1 VAVERVRFFSGR
13 QAGYAVGPATTPQDH
28 NQRAGTMADED
39 RIEIHR
45 GLKGVFFERSPVS
58 FIDGRAGELR
68 YRGYS
73 IHDLAEH
80 SDFEETAYLLLHGA
94 LPTRAQLEDFDR
106 ALKTAR
112 RLPDP
117 VYEIIRL
124 LAHAHPME
132 VLRSA
137 VSALGAFDEE
147 VADNSVAASVRKGI
161 RLTSQV
167 PMIVTAHHR
176 IRSGQDPVSPD
187 PALGH
192 AANFLYMITG
202 QAPSVDAAALMD
214 TDMVLHAEHGTNAS
228 AFTARVVTGTEANLH
243 AAVTAAIAALSGPA
257 HGGAAENVMRMAQ
270 EVADPANAAQY
281 VMDKRARREAV
292 MGFGHRVY
300 RAEDPR
306 ARHMRAGVERLSR
319 EMGQPQWY
327 AILEALVEAMRPYAR
342 HGVNVNVDFYAGV
355 VYFLHG
361 IPADLF
367 VPIFAVGRV
376 PGWTVQVIEQ
386 LENNILI
393 RPLTVYNGPPPRDYV
408 PIDER

>member
-1 VAVERVRFFSGR
+1 
-13 QAGYAVGPATTPQDH
+13 
-28 NQRAGTMADED
+28 
-39 RIEIHR
+39 
-45 GLKGVFFERSPVS
+45 
-58 FIDGRAGELR
+58 
-68 YRGYS
+68 
-73 IHDLAEH
+73 
-80 SDFEETAYLLLHGA
+80 
-94 LPTRAQLEDFDR
+94 
-106 ALKTAR
+106 
-112 RLPDP
+112 
-117 VYEIIRL
+117 
-124 LAHAHPME
+124 
-132 VLRSA
+132 
-137 VSALGAFDEE
+137 
-147 VADNSVAASVRKGI
+147 
-161 RLTSQV
+161 
-167 PMIVTAHHR
+167 MIVTAHHR
-176 IRSGQDPVSPD
+176 IRSGQDPVAPD

-202 QAPSVDAAALMD
+202 QAPSADAAALMD

-281 VMDKRARREAV
+281 VKDKRARREAV